1 MKKQLLSFLVCIFAL
16 TAQAATEKTPVWKDP
31 AVNQVNR
38 EPRRAAFFAF
48 EDADKA
54 KAGDKTKSSR
64 YLSMEGKWRF
74 NFVKDHNLA
83 PKDFFT
89 LKFDDSEWTDF
100 PVPGLFEIEG
110 YGDKTYKNAGY
121 GWCTTFDNNPPYIS
135 ETNNYTGSYRRTF
148 DLPSDWNGQ
157 DVYFHVG
164 SATSNLS
171 VWVNGK
177 YVGYSEDSKVAAEFN
192 ITKYLKKGQN
202 LIAMQVMRW
211 CDGSYLEDQDFW
223 RFTGIAREVYLYARP
238 KAHIKDIFV
247 KQDYQNGNG
256 ILEVKV
262 DLTGKSSVTA
272 QLLDAEGRQVD
283 NGFGKEEKSGFTLN
297 TKIDGAKPW
306 TAETPYL
313 YTLMLT
319 LKKGSEVVEVV
330 RQRVGF
336 RHIEIKNA
344 QLLVNGQPIL
354 IKGADRH
361 ELDPD
366 GGYIVSMERMI
377 QDIKIMKQL
386 NINAV
391 RTCHY
396 PDDPRWYDL
405 CDEYG
410 LYITAE
416 SNLESHG
423 MGYGDKTLAKN
434 KDFELAHLERQYGN
448 VMPLKNHPSI
458 IVWSLGNEA
467 GYGPNFEKAYDWV
480 KATDKTRPC
489 QFEQAGQNGKT
500 DIFCPMYYDYNG
512 CEKYSQGDNPRPLIQ
527 CEYAHAMGNSMGG
540 FKEYWD
546 LIRKYPKYQGGY
558 IWDFVDQGMRD
569 KSPITGRE
577 IFTYG
582 GDYGKYPASDY
593 NFNCNGIIA
602 PDRRLNPHAYEVQYY
617 YQNVWV
623 KDVDLKAGKFEVYN
637 ENFFKTLDDLQLDW
651 FVGGA
656 GKSHH
661 ENANRPLGMAFGH
674 GGTIDISGIQ
684 PQQRKVITDEK
695 LQQTIA
701 KVMGHHGD
709 HEIFVSFYFK
719 SKNGAPLVDKGQVL
733 AKEQF
738 VINPYQFPDLAPL
751 STSEGGTI
759 ATKSNKAPS
768 GAVGGASKE
777 ETNSYVKLSA
787 AGTDLYVGKWTGW
800 IDYITVDGKDMLQF
814 RESVVPEFWRAPTDN
829 DYGAG
834 LQRRFHT
841 WQDPQMKLKECSV
854 SGNTVTAKFDLPDQK
869 AKLTMTYTLTAEGE
883 IIVREQL
890 NTEKDAKVSELFR
903 FGMALQMPKAYDR
916 IQYYGRGPAENY
928 IDRNHSEFL
937 GVYENEVAKEYFE
950 YIRPQ
955 ESGNHTDVRWFSVLD
970 KNGKGLRFYSNA
982 PMEASALP
990 YTTAQLDDGQ
1000 HKDKAWGRH
1009 SGDLIPAGKTCVHIQ
1024 QRQLGLGCVNS
1035 WGAWPRSEYRLPY
1048 KDYDFTFAIKPIK

>member
-1 MKKQLLSFLVCIFAL
+1 MLKQLLLSVACMTAIG
-16 TAQAATEKTPVWKDP
+16 AQAAKNHEPAWKDP
-31 AVNQVNR
+31 LVNQVNR
-38 EPRRAAFFAF
+38 EPRRANFFAF
-48 EDADKA
+48 ENADKA
-54 KAGDKTKSSR
+54 KANDKTKSGR
-64 YLSMEGKWRF
+64 FLSMEGKWRF

-83 PKDFFT
+83 PKDFFS
-89 LKFDDSEWTDF
+89 LKFDDSKWVDF

-110 YGDKTYKNAGY
+110 YGDKIYRNVGY
-121 GWCTTFDNNPPYIS
+121 SWCTTFDSNPPYIG

-148 DLPSDWNGQ
+148 ELPADWNGQ

-223 RFTGIAREVYLYARP
+223 RFTGIAREVYLYATP
-238 KAHIKDIFV
+238 KTHMRDIAV
-247 KQDYQNGNG
+247 VQDYVDGKGQ
-256 ILEVKV
+256 LEVKV
-262 DLTGKSSVTA
+262 DVEGKGDVSA
-272 QLLDAEGRQVD
+272 QLLDADGKQAD
-283 NGFGKEEKSGFTLN
+283 KGFFGAQQQKNTIVLN
-297 TKIDGAKPW
+297 AKIDAPKLW

-313 YTLMLT
+313 YTLLVT
-319 LKKGSEVVEVV
+319 LKDQKGQTLEVV

-366 GGYIVSMERMI
+366 GGYVVSVDRMI
-377 QDIKIMKQL
+377 QDIRIMKQL

-410 LYITAE
+410 LYVTAE
-416 SNLESHG
+416 ANLESHG
-423 MGYGDKTLAKN
+423 MG
-434 KDFELAHLERQYGN
+434 N
-448 VMPLKNHPSI
+448 VLTLKNHPSI

-480 KATDKTRPC
+480 KATDATRPC
-489 QFEQAGQNGKT
+489 QYEQARQDGKT
-500 DIFCPMYYDYNG
+500 DIFCPMYYDYGG
-512 CEKYSQGDNPRPLIQ
+512 CEAYSKGSNPRPLIQ

-602 PDRRLNPHAYEVQYY
+602 PDRRLNPHAYEVGYY

-623 KDVDLKAGKFEVYN
+623 KDVDLKNGKVEVYN
-637 ENFFKTLDDLQLDW
+637 ENFFKTLDDLAMVCILLP
-651 FVGGA
+651 GGET
-656 GKSHH
+656 S
-661 ENANRPLGMAFGH
+661 NAYLVKEFNDFE
-674 GGTIDISGIQ
+674 GIA
-684 PQQRKVITDEK
+684 PQSRKVIESASLK
-695 LQQTIA
+695 QAIA
-701 KVMGHHGD
+701 DYTAKYPNRELVAN
-709 HEIFVSFYFK
+709 FYFRAK
-719 SKNGAPLVDKGQVL
+719 QAQPLIEKNQVL

-738 VINPYQFPDLAPL
+738 IVQPYQFPELKTETAQV
-751 STSEGGTI
+751 E
-759 ATKSNKAPS
+759 
-768 GAVGGASKE
+768 KE

-787 AGTDLYVGKWTGW
+787 AGTELYVGKHTGL
-800 IDYITVDGKDMLQF
+800 IDYITVDGQEMLSF
-814 RESVVPEFWRAPTDN
+814 RESVKPEFWRAPTDN
-829 DYGAG
+829 DYGAN
-834 LQRRFHT
+834 LQNNFRVWHDL
-841 WQDPQMKLKECSV
+841 WLKVKDCSV
-854 SGNTVTAKFDLPDQK
+854 SDNSVVAHIEMPHQK
-869 AKLTMTYTLTAEGE
+869 AQLTMTYTLTPEGE
-883 IIVREQL
+883 IVVRQQMTADKE
-890 NTEKDAKVSELFR
+890 AKVAELFR
-903 FGMALQMPKAYDR
+903 FGMDIEMPKAFDR
-916 IQYYGRGPAENY
+916 VKYYGRGPAENY
-928 IDRNHSEFL
+928 IDRNHSEFIGL
-937 GVYENEVAKEYFE
+937 YENEVAKEYFD

-955 ESGNHTDVRWFSVLD
+955 ESGNHTDIRWFQVL
-970 KNGKGLRFYSNA
+970 NSEGRGLCFYSNA

-990 YTTAQLDDGQ
+990 YTTAQLDDGPS
-1000 HKDKAWGRH
+1000 KNKAWGRH
-1009 SGDLIPAGKTCVHIQ
+1009 SGDLIPSGKTSVHVQ
-1024 QRQLGLGCVNS
+1024 KRQIGLACVNS
-1035 WGAWPRSEYRLPY
+1035 WGAWPRKEYRMPY
-1048 KDYDFTFAIKPIK
+1048 QDYDFTFAIKPVK

>member
-1 MKKQLLSFLVCIFAL
+1 MTAIG
-16 TAQAATEKTPVWKDP
+16 AQAAKNHEPVWKDP
-31 AVNQVNR
+31 LVNQVNR
-38 EPRRAAFFAF
+38 EPRRANFFAF
-48 EDADKA
+48 ENADKA
-54 KAGDKTKSSR
+54 KANDKTKSGR
-64 YLSMEGKWRF
+64 FLSMEGKWRF

-83 PKDFFT
+83 PKDFFS
-89 LKFDDSEWTDF
+89 LKFDDSKWVDF

-110 YGDKTYKNAGY
+110 YGDKIYRNVGY
-121 GWCTTFDNNPPYIS
+121 SWCTTFDSNPPYIG

-148 DLPSDWNGQ
+148 ELPADWNGQ

-223 RFTGIAREVYLYARP
+223 RFTGIAREVYLYATP
-238 KAHIKDIFV
+238 KTHMRDIAV
-247 KQDYQNGNG
+247 VQDYVDGKGQ
-256 ILEVKV
+256 LEVKV
-262 DLTGKSSVTA
+262 DVEGKGDVSA
-272 QLLDAEGRQVD
+272 QLLDADGKQAD
-283 NGFGKEEKSGFTLN
+283 KGFFGAQQQKNTIVLN
-297 TKIDGAKPW
+297 AKIDAPKLW

-313 YTLMLT
+313 YTLLVT
-319 LKKGSEVVEVV
+319 LKDQKGQTLEVV

-366 GGYIVSMERMI
+366 GGYIVSMDRMI
-377 QDIKIMKQL
+377 QDIRIMKQL

-410 LYITAE
+410 LYVTAE
-416 SNLESHG
+416 ANLESHG

-434 KDFELAHLERQYGN
+434 PEFEKMHLERNQGN
-448 VMPLKNHPSI
+448 VLTLKNHPSI

-480 KATDKTRPC
+480 KATDATRPC
-489 QFEQAGQNGKT
+489 QYEQARQDGKT

-512 CEKYSQGDNPRPLIQ
+512 CEKYSQGNNPRPLIQ

-602 PDRRLNPHAYEVQYY
+602 PDRRLNPHAYEVGYY

-623 KDVDLKAGKFEVYN
+623 KDVDLKNGKVEVYN
-637 ENFFKTLDDLQLDW
+637 ENFFKTLDDLAMVCILLP
-651 FVGGA
+651 GGET
-656 GKSHH
+656 S
-661 ENANRPLGMAFGH
+661 NAYLVKEFNDFK
-674 GGTIDISGIQ
+674 GIA
-684 PQQRKVITDEK
+684 PQSRKVIESASLK
-695 LQQTIA
+695 QAIA
-701 KVMGHHGD
+701 DYTAKYPNRELVAN
-709 HEIFVSFYFK
+709 FYFRAK
-719 SKNGAPLVDKGQVL
+719 QAQPLIEKNQVL

-738 VINPYQFPDLAPL
+738 IVQPYQFPELKTETA
-751 STSEGGTI
+751 E
-759 ATKSNKAPS
+759 
-768 GAVGGASKE
+768 VEKE

-787 AGTDLYVGKWTGW
+787 AGTELYVGKHTGL
-800 IDYITVDGKDMLQF
+800 IDYITVDGQEMLSF
-814 RESVVPEFWRAPTDN
+814 RESVKPEFWRAPTDN
-829 DYGAG
+829 DYGAN
-834 LQRRFHT
+834 LQNNFRVWHDL
-841 WQDPQMKLKECSV
+841 WLKVKDCSV
-854 SGNTVTAKFDLPDQK
+854 SDNSVVAHIEMPHQK
-869 AKLTMTYTLTAEGE
+869 AQLTMTYTLTPEGE
-883 IIVREQL
+883 IIVRQQMTADKE
-890 NTEKDAKVSELFR
+890 AKVAELFR
-903 FGMALQMPKAYDR
+903 FGMDIEMPKAFDR
-916 IQYYGRGPAENY
+916 VKYYGRGPAENY
-928 IDRNHSEFL
+928 IDRNHSEFIGL
-937 GVYENEVAKEYFE
+937 YENEVAKEYFD

-955 ESGNHTDVRWFSVLD
+955 ESGNHTDIRWFQVL
-970 KNGKGLRFYSNA
+970 NSEGRGLCFYSNA

-990 YTTAQLDDGQ
+990 YTTAQLDDGPS
-1000 HKDKAWGRH
+1000 KNKAWGRH
-1009 SGDLIPAGKTCVHIQ
+1009 SGDLIPSGKTSVHVQ
-1024 QRQLGLGCVNS
+1024 KRQIGLACVNS
-1035 WGAWPRSEYRLPY
+1035 WGAWPRKEYRMPY
-1048 KDYDFTFAIKPIK
+1048 QDYDFTFAIKPVK